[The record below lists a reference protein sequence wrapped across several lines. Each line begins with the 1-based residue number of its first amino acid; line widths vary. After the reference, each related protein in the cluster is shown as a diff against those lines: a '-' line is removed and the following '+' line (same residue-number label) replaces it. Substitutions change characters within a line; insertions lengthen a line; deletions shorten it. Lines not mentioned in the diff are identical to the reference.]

1 MKQWNRGENKTQRYL
16 GKNLT
21 GQLDAED
28 EAGNEDDF
36 KNSSLGDWIDGE
48 DIRSE
53 TGHTGKT
60 GSWSYFSRLL
70 SETYLGEALVTPER
84 GLWKMALAV
93 SDQPALSSIIT
104 TVRKIIK

>member
-1 MKQWNRGENKTQRYL
+1 M
-16 GKNLT
+16 
-21 GQLDAED
+21 
-28 EAGNEDDF
+28 
-36 KNSSLGDWIDGE
+36 GDWIDDE

-84 GLWKMALAV
+84 GVWKMALAV
-93 SDQPALSSIIT
+93 SDATSSKQYYNYGTKDNQVKQGPQIDWRQEMCWQEVNSSGMT
-104 TVRKIIK
+104 S